1 MKCNFPPTKAAHSN
15 TFFPLKKERAREK
28 GTFEKGRGSEKTKEK
43 RESPNNGLFS
53 QNKKKKKISKC
64 LLCVGELEL
73 FFFSSLPTKYTIFT
87 REPPISYEN

>member
-53 QNKKKKKISKC
+53 QKKKKKN
-64 LLCVGELEL
+64 LEVLTMCRRIGAIFL
-73 FFFSSLPTKYTIFT
+73 FFAPDKVHNFYKGATDIL
-87 REPPISYEN
+87 